1 MVRIVLINDA
11 KLKKLYVHS
20 FIRWKK
26 IEEKKCFKSE
36 IMTFM
41 IVHEGF
47 IFHVSYF
54 LAPNMIIIDSI
65 YNKRMNSL
73 KRIISLLS
81 LSKLPPKPQV

>member
-1 MVRIVLINDA
+1 MVRIVLINEA

-20 FIRWKK
+20 FINWGK

-65 YNKRMNSL
+65 CNTRMDSQE
-73 KRIISLLS
+73 RIISLIS
-81 LSKLPPKPQV
+81 LSKLPPKPQE